1 MKEYYLLKLSIIQ
14 IKGGLSMK
22 QKTIYCILL
31 IAIMSNFIAIKE
43 VKSREMLFDISEKIH
58 GTSVEYGIN
67 VILQDIQSDSE
78 SFSNVL
84 RNKNNYLCINERDND
99 KGYYGKFQSDNDEI
113 TIKGIKG
120 LKEKKYDILIK
131 NKYGHIGSK
140 EYFKLLNLKSKKIV
154 RVSDYIK
161 VKLSNDDL
169 KKYKNMTLIELS
181 KLGFKN
187 IETVSLRGGYSGTA
201 KRNLFFSNEVGDK
214 MNDLNF
220 ALCRY
225 DSGNYLVLG
234 TPVIT
239 ALY

>member
-1 MKEYYLLKLSIIQ
+1 MKEKII
-14 IKGGLSMK
+14 
-22 QKTIYCILL
+22 YFILL
-31 IAIMSNFIAIKE
+31 IAIMSNFTALKEIKA
-43 VKSREMLFDISEKIH
+43 REMLFDISEKID
-58 GTSVEYGIN
+58 GTAVEYGIN
-67 VILQDIQSDSE
+67 VILQDLQIDFE

-84 RNKNNYLCINERDND
+84 SNKNNYLCINEIDNN
-99 KGYYGKFQSDNDEI
+99 KGYYGKFESDNTEI

-120 LKEKKYDILIK
+120 LKEKKYDISIK
-131 NKYGHIGSK
+131 NKYGYICSTN
-140 EYFKLLNLKSKKIV
+140 YFKLLNLNNKKII
-154 RVSDYIK
+154 RVSNYIK
-161 VKLSNDDL
+161 VKLSNNDL
-169 KKYKNMTLIELS
+169 KRYNNMTLIELS

-201 KRNLFFSNEVGDK
+201 KRNLFFFNEVGEK
-214 MNDLNF
+214 INDLNF